1 MIYSNQYY
9 MNKTCMQEERIMNYK
24 IVIDSCGELPE
35 SKKNNPVFESI
46 PLTLMID
53 ELQIVDDETFDQKD
67 FIRRV
72 SASPNCPK
80 SACPSPERYMQAYE
94 GGYDCVFAVTLSE
107 QLSGSYNSAV
117 LGKNL
122 LEENNKATKIHVFNS
137 RSASVGQT
145 QIALKI
151 EELADAGKTFEEIV
165 VQVDE
170 FIEEMDTYF
179 VLETLDTLRKNG
191 RLSNLQAIIA
201 NVLSIK
207 PIMGATPE
215 GTICK
220 LDQMRG
226 MNKALTRMAE
236 IIVKNVKNPEK
247 KCLMISHCNCPDRA
261 ELVKGLIL
269 SKISVKDV
277 LILDTAGVST
287 MYANDGGVIVTI

>member
-1 MIYSNQYY
+1 
-9 MNKTCMQEERIMNYK
+9 MNYK
-24 IVIDSCGELPE
+24 IVVDSCCELPE
-35 SKKNNPVFESI
+35 AEKNNPRFQSI

-53 ELQIVDDETFDQKD
+53 DAQIIDDETFDQKD

-72 SASPNCPK
+72 AASPNCPK
-80 SACPSPERYMQAYE
+80 SACPSPESYMKSYE
-94 GGYDCVFAVTLSE
+94 GGYDCVFVVTLSE

-122 LEENNKATKIHVFNS
+122 FEENNIATKIHVFNS
-137 RSASVGQT
+137 RSASAGETQT
-145 QIALKI
+145 ALKI
-151 EELADAGKTFEEIV
+151 EELANAGASFEEIV
-165 VQVDE
+165 EQVE
-170 FIEEMDTYF
+170 AFIEEMNTYF

-215 GTICK
+215 GTIFK
-220 LDQMRG
+220 LEQARG

-236 IIVKNVKNPEK
+236 IVAKDVKEPEK
-247 KCLMISHCNCPDRA
+247 KRLIISHCNCPERA
-261 ELVKGLIL
+261 ELVKNLIL
-269 SKISVKDV
+269 AKISVKETV
-277 LILDTAGVST
+277 ILDTAGVAT